1 MKKIITAFGFLFVF
15 ILNSC
20 MSEKGMPI
28 PKGLVCDSVISYS
41 STIAP
46 LVMLQ
51 CEPCH
56 SGSVPAGGLDFS
68 SYEALKSKADDGR
81 LQATVVDNKTMPQP
95 GSGYDLT
102 EGERLKF
109 ACWISQGASNN

>member
-1 MKKIITAFGFLFVF
+1 MKKIVTVFVCSTVF
-15 ILNSC
+15 VLNSC

-28 PKGLVCDSVISYS
+28 PKGIVCDSVISYS
-41 STIAP
+41 TSIAP
-46 LVMLQ
+46 LVALQ

-56 SGSVPAGGLDFS
+56 SGSSPAGGYDFS
-68 SYEALKSKADDGR
+68 TYETVKAKADDGR

-102 EGERLKF
+102 EEERLKF
-109 ACWISQGASNN
+109 ACWISQGAPNN